1 MAPQSLER
9 DSFVRVRGQPS
20 RVGRLLELQD
30 RRGRTFGRVQFATGV
45 SDIPADQLEL
55 VPVQVETSIDHLRR
69 GHLEAPEIL
78 RRHLAHVRL
87 SGRMSDMLYSLEA
100 TDTQFF
106 AHQFKP
112 VLKLLDSPTGHL
124 LIADEVGLGKTIE
137 AGLIWTELA
146 ARHRYGRLVVICPK
160 ALCDKWRL
168 ELSTKF
174 DLDAR
179 IMGPADLQDALSNT
193 VLQRR
198 GFAAICGLPS
208 VRPRAK
214 RDRAGR
220 PADRLAEMVEGID
233 AFDTRIDLLIIDEAH
248 HLRNPGTQS
257 NAAGRMFSA
266 IARHVVML
274 SATPINLRSDDLHS
288 LLRLVDPDTFR
299 DPRALDA
306 IIEAN
311 APLIAARDAI
321 MSGTSV
327 DEVREL
333 LDKSARH
340 ALLASSQQLAHLR
353 RELATIAGNM
363 TEDRRAKLAA
373 HVESINL
380 LANVVNRTRRRDVEE
395 HRVVRDVKAWKAE
408 MVPMEQEVY
417 DRATRTILDYARARG
432 FPAGFLTVMPQRLLA
447 SCMPAALTHWRSDP
461 GSFGIEDE
469 IDDDESEDA
478 PLTRELGRMASVLPN
493 PTELEA
499 VDTKFSAFVTALKG
513 HLADHPSEKVVV
525 FSTFLGTLDYLR
537 RRLAG
542 GGIGVAVLDS
552 RVQDRTEL
560 IARFRNDPAIR
571 ILLSSEVGSEGI
583 DLQFATAVINYDL
596 PWNPMRVEQ
605 RIGRVDR
612 LGQTAPKVTILNLMH
627 RNTVDERIWDRL
639 YNRLKLCERALGGFE
654 EVLGTQINAL
664 EKDLLSGRLTEGEQ
678 KRRIDQ
684 TAQAIENVREHE
696 ERLEGE
702 AAALIAHGDYVLRAI
717 REKRSGQRWISPE
730 DIVDYLHLGLGRL
743 HPKSRVTW
751 ERASEKLEVS
761 LDPDAR
767 FGLSEWGR
775 SQQIDPGPL
784 ARSASP
790 IIFRLG
796 SPDPTS
802 RVPRMSQTHP
812 LLRYVTD
819 KLGESGAMSPCAV
832 AVRVASTDCGLSSGL
847 YAGAVQ
853 EWLFGRRDPELR
865 LAVALIDVATG
876 RRLDLSTSEA
886 ALRRALDSGR
896 PWTEATEFAD
906 VETLARTTLDIALEE
921 LAEALEAEADQRRM
935 KAEDRLAMQLATL
948 DRGATEDRQ
957 RLERVIR
964 DAGPR
969 LEAANRRRLE
979 LLEERVA
986 QRRLE
991 LNASADAAHESRDV
1005 AAVML
1010 WVEGRDE

>member
-1 MAPQSLER
+1 MTTQALER

-30 RRGRTFGRVQFATGV
+30 RRGRTFGRVQFAAGV

-55 VPVQVETSIDHLRR
+55 VPVQVESSVDHLRR
-69 GHLEAPEIL
+69 GHLESPEIL

-160 ALCDKWRL
+160 ALCDKWRM

-174 DLDAR
+174 DIDAR
-179 IMGPADLQDALSNT
+179 IIGPADLQDSLSNT
-193 VLQRR
+193 VQQRR
-198 GFAAICGLPS
+198 GFAAICSLPS
-208 VRPRAK
+208 VRPRV
-214 RDRAGR
+214 R
-220 PADRLAEMVEGID
+220 PERESRPVDRLADMVENID
-233 AFDTRIDLLIIDEAH
+233 AFDMRIDLLIIDEAH

-257 NAAGRMFSA
+257 NSAGRLFSA

-274 SATPINLRSDDLHS
+274 SATPINLRSEDLQS

-299 DPRALDA
+299 DPRALDG

-321 MSGTSV
+321 LSGAPN
-327 DEVREL
+327 EQVRGA
-333 LDKSARH
+333 LDVAAKH
-340 ALLASSQQLAHLR
+340 ALLKSSQQLAHLR
-353 RELATIAGNM
+353 REIAAFEGNM
-363 TEDRRAKLAA
+363 TGDRRAKLAA
-373 HVESINL
+373 HIESINL

-395 HRVVRDVKAWKAE
+395 HRVVRDAKAWKAN
-408 MVPMEQEVY
+408 MVPMEREVY
-417 DRATRTILDYARARG
+417 VRATRTILDYAEARRY
-432 FPAGFLTVMPQRLLA
+432 PAGFLTVMPQRLLA
-447 SCMPAALTHWRSDP
+447 SCMPAALAHWRGNSET
-461 GSFGIEDE
+461 FGIEDGLE
-469 IDDDESEDA
+469 DDDRDDT
-478 PLTRELGRMASVLPN
+478 PLKNELGRMVKTLPT
-493 PTELEA
+493 PAELEA
-499 VDTKFSAFVTALKG
+499 VDTKFTAFVAALKG
-513 HLADHPSEKVVV
+513 HQADHPSEKVVV

-537 RRLAG
+537 RRLAAE
-542 GGIGVAVLDS
+542 GIGVTVLDS
-552 RVQDRTEL
+552 RTEGRTEV
-560 IARFRNDPAIR
+560 IGRFKADPAIQV
-571 ILLSSEVGSEGI
+571 LLSSEVGSEGI
-583 DLQFATAVINYDL
+583 DLQFATVVINYDL

-605 RIGRVDR
+605 RIGRIDR

-639 YNRLKLCERALGGFE
+639 YDRLKLCERALGGFE
-654 EVLGTQINAL
+654 EVLGTEINAL

-678 KRRIDQ
+678 QGRIDQ

-696 ERLEGE
+696 ERLEGD
-702 AAALIAHGDYVLRAI
+702 AAALIAHGDYVLREI

-751 ERASEKLEVS
+751 DRASEKLEVR
-761 LDPDAR
+761 LDPEAR
-767 FGLSEWGR
+767 HAFGEWGR
-775 SQQIDPGPL
+775 STQVDPGPL

-790 IIFRLG
+790 LTFRLG

-802 RVPRMSQTHP
+802 RIPRMSQAHA
-812 LLRYVTD
+812 LLRYLTD

-832 AVRVASTDCGLSSGL
+832 AARISSASCGLPAGH

-853 EWLFGRRDPELR
+853 EWKFGQRDPELR
-865 LAVALIDVATG
+865 LAVLLFDVETG

-886 ALRRALDSGR
+886 VLRRALDIGR
-896 PWTEATEFAD
+896 PWTEATEVAD
-906 VETLARTTLDIALEE
+906 VETLAQATTNVALDE
-921 LAEALEAEADQRRM
+921 LAAALEAEAEHRRM

-964 DAGPR
+964 EAGPR

-979 LLEERVA
+979 LLDERVA

-991 LNASADAAHESRDV
+991 LTSSANAVHESRDV
-1005 AAVML
+1005 AVVL
-1010 WVEGRDE
+1010 LRVEDRNA

>member
-1 MAPQSLER
+1 M
-9 DSFVRVRGQPS
+9 
-20 RVGRLLELQD
+20 
-30 RRGRTFGRVQFATGV
+30 QFAAGV

-55 VPVQVETSIDHLRR
+55 VPVQLETSVDHLRR
-69 GHLEAPEIL
+69 GHLEAPETL

-87 SGRMSDMLYSLEA
+87 SGRVSDMLYSLEA

-146 ARHRYGRLVVICPK
+146 ARHRYGRLLVICPK
-160 ALCDKWRL
+160 ALCDKWRM

-174 DLDAR
+174 DVDAR

-193 VLQRR
+193 FQQRR

-214 RDRAGR
+214 RDRESR
-220 PADRLAEMVEGID
+220 PADRLADMVENID
-233 AFDTRIDLLIIDEAH
+233 AFDMRVDLLIIDEAH

-257 NAAGRMFSA
+257 NATGRMFSA

-299 DPRALDA
+299 DPRALDG

-321 MSGTSV
+321 LSGAPI
-327 DEVREL
+327 EKVRGMLDDSAKHVL
-333 LDKSARH
+333 LK
-340 ALLASSQQLAHLR
+340 SSQQLAHLR
-353 RELATIAGNM
+353 LELDTTAGNM
-363 TEDRRAKLAA
+363 TEDRRAKLAT

-395 HRVVRDVKAWKAE
+395 HRVVRDVKAWKAN
-408 MVPMEQEVY
+408 MVPIEQEVY
-417 DRATRTILDYARARG
+417 ERATRTILDYAEARG
-432 FPAGFLTVMPQRLLA
+432 FPAGFLTVMPQRMLA
-447 SCMPAALTHWRSDP
+447 SCMPAALSHWRRNS
-461 GSFGIEDE
+461 GTIGIEDE
-469 IDDDESEDA
+469 RDDDDDDDDDDRDDA
-478 PLTRELGRMASVLPN
+478 PLKRELGWMAAALPN
-493 PTELEA
+493 PAELEA
-499 VDTKFSAFVTALKG
+499 VDTKFRAFVTALNG

-537 RRLAG
+537 RRLVAE
-542 GGIGVAVLDS
+542 GIRVAVLDS
-552 RVQDRTEL
+552 RVQNRTEL
-560 IARFRNDPAIR
+560 IGNFRTDPSIR
-571 ILLSSEVGSEGI
+571 ALLSSEVGSEGI

-605 RIGRVDR
+605 RIGRIDR

-639 YNRLKLCERALGGFE
+639 YERLKLCERALGGFE
-654 EVLGTQINAL
+654 EVLGTEINGL

-678 KRRIDQ
+678 QRRIDQ

-696 ERLEGE
+696 ERLEGD
-702 AAALIAHGDYVLRAI
+702 AAALIAHGDYVLREI
-717 REKRSGQRWISPE
+717 REKRNGQRWISPE
-730 DIVDYLHLGLGRL
+730 DIVDYLNLGLGRL
-743 HPKSRVTW
+743 HPKSGVTW
-751 ERASEKLEVS
+751 ERASEKLEVR
-761 LDPDAR
+761 LDPEAR
-767 FGLSEWGR
+767 HALGEWGR
-775 SQQIDPGPL
+775 SEQVDPGPL

-790 IIFRLG
+790 MNFRLG
-796 SPDPTS
+796 SPDTTS
-802 RVPRMSQTHP
+802 RIPRMSQSHP
-812 LLRYVTD
+812 LLRYLTD
-819 KLGESGAMSPCAV
+819 KLSESGAMSPCAV
-832 AVRVASTDCGLSSGL
+832 AVRVSSAECGLPSGL

-853 EWLFGRRDPELR
+853 EWIFGRRDPELR
-865 LAVALIDVATG
+865 LAVVLFDVTTG
-876 RRLDLSTSEA
+876 WRLDLPTSEA
-886 ALRRALDSGR
+886 TLRRSLDIGR
-896 PWTEATEFAD
+896 PWTGATEVVD
-906 VETLARTTLDIALEE
+906 VEALAETTVGAALDE
-921 LAEALEAEADQRRM
+921 LAVALEAEADQRRM

-948 DRGATEDRQ
+948 ERGATEDRQ

-964 DAGPR
+964 EAGPR
-969 LEAANRRRLE
+969 LEAANRKRLE
-979 LLEERVA
+979 LLEDRVA
-986 QRRLE
+986 QRRIE
-991 LNASADAAHESRDV
+991 LTSIADSVHESRDV
-1005 AAVML
+1005 AVVL
-1010 WVEGRDE
+1010 LRVEDRNA